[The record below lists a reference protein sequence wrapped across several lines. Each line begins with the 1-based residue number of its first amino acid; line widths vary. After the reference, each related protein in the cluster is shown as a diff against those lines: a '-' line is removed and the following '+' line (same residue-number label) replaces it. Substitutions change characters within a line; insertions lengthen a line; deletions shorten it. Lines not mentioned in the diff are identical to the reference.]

1 MDYDPNNGQ
10 QNYGQQNYGQQ
21 NYGQQNY
28 GQQNYGQQNYGN
40 YGQQN
45 YGNYGQQNYG
55 NYGQQNYGQR
65 SYDQQNY
72 GQQSYDQ
79 QNYGNYGQQN
89 YGTYYNGTANVAPA
103 VQLRT
108 NRGLL
113 KMILLSMI
121 TLGIYGLVVWC
132 HLSEEINTVASRYD
146 GKRTMHFLIATLLL
160 GAITL
165 GIVPL
170 VWIHKYCARLGNE
183 LARRGIAYS
192 FGAGTFWGWGVL
204 GSLILIG
211 PLVFQH
217 KLLKA
222 SNLMNGNYNMYG

>member
-1 MDYDPNNGQ
+1 MDYDPNNNSQYGQTDYNQQSYGGYDQ

-21 NYGQQNY
+21 SYGQQNY
-28 GQQNYGQQNYGN
+28 GGYNQQNYGG
-40 YGQQN
+40 G
-45 YGNYGQQNYG
+45 
-55 NYGQQNYGQR
+55 
-65 SYDQQNY
+65 
-72 GQQSYDQ
+72 
-79 QNYGNYGQQN
+79 
-89 YGTYYNGTANVAPA
+89 YYNGQAAVAPA

-121 TLGIYGLVVWC
+121 TFGIYGLVVWC

-146 GKRTMHFLIATLLL
+146 GKHTMHFLIATLLL
-160 GAITL
+160 GGITL

-183 LARRGIAYS
+183 VARRGIAYS

-211 PLVFQH
+211 PFVFCH

-222 SNLMNGNYNMYG
+222 SNLMNGSYNMYG